1 MKTVF
6 DSISDFPNLDNSID
20 ITKYDSAFLNK
31 SIQKRVSE
39 TLCNSSEEY
48 YTYIA
53 GNRSEAETFLNSL
66 QISYSEFFRNSLT
79 FALLEQIILP
89 SLVTKKKKSV
99 QKAIRIWS
107 AACAAGQE
115 AYSIAILLEEIKIT
129 NREVESYRIFATDQS
144 ESQINKAKKGTY
156 SEYELGRLNMKRIKQ
171 WFNKT
176 SSSDNQN
183 YNTYSVNSELKQNID
198 FSVFDLFNNQLGSP
212 PSSIFG
218 DFDIVICAN
227 LLFYFNPDY
236 QKIIIEKITK
246 CLAKEGYI
254 IVGEAERDIMI
265 NYNFREVFPKS
276 GIFQSVIKQYG
287 F

>member
-6 DSISDFPNLDNSID
+6 DNISDLPNLENSID

-48 YTYIA
+48 YTYMA
-53 GNRSEAETFLNSL
+53 GNSAEAETFLNSL
-66 QISYSEFFRNSLT
+66 QISYSEFFRNPLT
-79 FALLEQIILP
+79 FAVLEQVILP
-89 SLVTKKKKSV
+89 TLVKKKKNSIR
-99 QKAIRIWS
+99 KAIRIWS

-115 AYSIAILLEEIKIT
+115 AYSIAMILEEVKIG
-129 NREVESYRIFATDQS
+129 NSEVENYHIFATDQS
-144 ESQINKAKKGTY
+144 ELQISKAKKGIY
-156 SEYELGRLNMKRIKQ
+156 PEYELGRLNMKRTKQ
-171 WFNKT
+171 WFNKN
-176 SSSDNQN
+176 SSGDNQD
-183 YNTYSVNSELKQNID
+183 YNTYSVNPALKQNID
-198 FSVFDLFNNQLGSP
+198 FSVFDLFNKQLGSP

-227 LLFYFNPDY
+227 LLFYFNVEY
-236 QKIIIEKITK
+236 QKIIIKKIEKSI
-246 CLAKEGYI
+246 AKEGYI

-265 NYNFREVFPKS
+265 NYNFREVFPGS
-276 GIFQSVIKQYG
+276 GIFQSGIKQYG